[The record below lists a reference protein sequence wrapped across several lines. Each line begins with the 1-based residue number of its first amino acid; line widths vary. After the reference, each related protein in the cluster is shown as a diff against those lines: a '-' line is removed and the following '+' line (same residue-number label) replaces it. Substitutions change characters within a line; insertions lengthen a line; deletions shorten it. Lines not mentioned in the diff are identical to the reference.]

1 MISDMYLVE
10 EFFMAACELKEL
22 QWAQFFLQMIRVRF
36 PKSVKAMRLLGVL
49 YEAQGQVVK
58 AQEIYLDL
66 IDANASDGQTIKRLV
81 CLFRDMEM
89 TTSAIA
95 VLNKY
100 VEVNQDDHE
109 AWLELSDI
117 YMSKGNYSK
126 ALFCIEE
133 VLQASPKNY
142 LLNLRYAEILYSA
155 HR

>member
-1 MISDMYLVE
+1 
-10 EFFMAACELKEL
+10 
-22 QWAQFFLQMIRVRF
+22 
-36 PKSVKAMRLLGVL
+36 
-49 YEAQGQVVK
+49 
-58 AQEIYLDL
+58 
-66 IDANASDGQTIKRLV
+66 
-81 CLFRDMEM
+81 MEM